1 MRIEQLKISD
11 SVKFFKDKLQ
21 DKYNLKE
28 FTDPGR
34 PVVLYGMYKQEDFDL
49 YLTVRSVVVW
59 CGTDAKILNKQRAD
73 IIKSRPSIQYAKSE
87 DIHNSLKKFGIRSIR
102 LAISPTKADI
112 EPQPLGRNVYAYI
125 GNKSPGM
132 VRKYKVDLLKRI
144 ETIIPYKIIYAN
156 HNQYNREDLLAIY
169 RKCFIGIRL
178 LDHDGLSNSIIEMG
192 LMGRKTISN
201 GGLPYTIKWKKGGDI
216 KDSISRE
223 RKLSSGCAVSDEYK
237 KLLNISNKWLEI

>member
-1 MRIEQLKISD
+1 MRIEQLKISG
-11 SVKFFKDKLQ
+11 SVKFFKDRLL
-21 DKYNLKE
+21 DKYDLKE
-28 FTDPGR
+28 FTDPAK
-34 PVVLYGMYKQEDFDL
+34 PVVMYGMYKPEDFAL
-49 YLTVRSVVVW
+49 YLTVKSVVVW
-59 CGTDAKILNKQRAD
+59 CGTDARILTKERAD
-73 IIKSRPSIQYAKSE
+73 IIKSRTATQYAKSQ
-87 DIHNSLKKFGIRSIR
+87 DIYNTLKRFGIKSTR

-112 EPQPLGRNVYAYI
+112 EPHPLGSCVYAYI

-132 VRKYKVDLLKRI
+132 VRKYKVGLLRRI
-144 ETIIPYKIIYAN
+144 ERIVPYKFIYATYG
-156 HNQYNREDLLAIY
+156 QYNRDDLLAIY

-178 LDHDGLSNSIIEMG
+178 LEHDGLSNSIIEMG

-223 RKLSSGCAVSDEYK
+223 RKLSSGCAVSDGYK

>member
-156 HNQYNREDLLAIY
+156 YRQYNRDDLLAIY

-178 LDHDGLSNSIIEMG
+178 LEHDGLSNSIIEMG
-192 LMGRKTISN
+192 LMGRRTISN
-201 GGLPYTIKWKKGGDI
+201 GGLPYTIKWRKGNDVI
-216 KDSISRE
+216 AAINEE
-223 RKLSSGCAVSDEYK
+223 RKAKNIGAVSKSYND
-237 KLLNISNKWLEI
+237 LLNISDSWLEI